1 MEYNQRSIRSLT
13 NNSDNYD
20 EKYMYIKLNSDDGF
34 LVNKSLEL
42 YNIIIVIRS
51 AFHECNKL

>member
-20 EKYMYIKLNSDDGF
+20 EKYMYIKFNSDEGF
-34 LVNKSLEL
+34 LVNKMLEL